1 LGLNIVKKKQAPEEQ
16 TMGVMISI
24 ILLLTAA
31 VIGAWRLETEFD
43 RETRSQPATQTVK
56 QSISVTRE

>member
-1 LGLNIVKKKQAPEEQ
+1 
-16 TMGVMISI
+16 MGVMISI